1 MRFIAGLI
9 VGASTLACLALV
21 GQEYRAALF
30 GVGSEQVWIASLGQE
45 TSQVSVPMNARNM
58 RELMGICAARES
70 IIALRLQSAAIRD
83 SFRANCL
90 SLASEVLQDSPTY
103 GAALL
108 AHTVNLA
115 SSQDVVESLHK
126 AQMAARYE
134 AWQAKI
140 RIALVFER
148 LDPAADEVAPVLDR
162 DLSYLLQTYWGRKWL
177 AQLYRSTPTSRD
189 PIKRVVEAQPGD
201 VQAAFVNEMNRVVAN
216 GS

>member
-1 MRFIAGLI
+1 MRFIAALI
-9 VGASTLACLALV
+9 VGASTLASLALV

-45 TSQVSVPMNARNM
+45 APQVSVPMNARNM

-70 IIALRLQSAAIRD
+70 IISLGLQSAAIRD

-90 SLASEVLQDSPTY
+90 SLAMQVLHDSPTY

-108 AHTVNLA
+108 ARTVNLA
-115 SSQDVVESLHK
+115 SPQEVADSLRQ
-126 AQMAARYE
+126 AQTAAPYE

-140 RIALVFER
+140 RIALVFAR
-148 LDPAADEVAPVLDR
+148 LDPTADAVAPVLDR
-162 DLSYLLQTYWGRKWL
+162 DLGYLLQTYWGRKWL
-177 AQLYRSTPTSRD
+177 AQLYRSTPISRD
-189 PIKRVVEAQPGD
+189 PIKRVVDAQSGD

>member
-1 MRFIAGLI
+1 MRFLVGLI
-9 VGASTLACLALV
+9 IGASTFASLALV
-21 GQEYRAALF
+21 GQEYRSALF
-30 GVGSEQVWIASLGQE
+30 GVSSEQVWTASLGRGNSLIQ
-45 TSQVSVPMNARNM
+45 VPMNARNM

-70 IIALRLQSAAIRD
+70 IISLGLQASTIRD

-90 SLASEVLQDSPTY
+90 SLATEVLQDSPTY

-108 AHTVNLA
+108 ARTVNLA
-115 SSQDVVESLHK
+115 SPQEVADSLRQ
-126 AQMAARYE
+126 AQTAAPYE

-140 RIALVFER
+140 RISLVFAR
-148 LDPAADEVAPVLDR
+148 LDPAADAVAPVLDR

>member
-1 MRFIAGLI
+1 MRLFVGLI
-9 VGASTLACLALV
+9 VGASTLVSFALI

-30 GVGSEQVWIASLGQE
+30 GIGSEQVWITSLGQE
-45 TSQVSVPMNARNM
+45 DPQIAVPMNARNM
-58 RELMGICAARES
+58 RELMGICAARDS
-70 IIALRLQSAAIRD
+70 IISLGLQSAAIRE

-90 SLASEVLQDSPTY
+90 ALATDVLQRSPTY

-108 AHTVNLA
+108 ARTVNLA
-115 SSQDVVESLHK
+115 APQDVVDSLHQ
-126 AQMAARYE
+126 AQTAAAYE

-140 RIALVFER
+140 RIALVFAR
-148 LDPAADEVAPVLDR
+148 LDPAAEAVAPVLER
-162 DLSYLLQTYWGRKWL
+162 DLSYLAQTSWGRKWL

-189 PIKRVVEAQPGD
+189 PIKRVVETQPGN